1 MWRVGIEERRAEGPF
16 ECDSGALWLRRR
28 ESVQCLL
35 FLKAKGEKKEKR
47 QKRKKVKKNTQTH
60 THTHTKERAKSET
73 RRGRK
78 GCGERERERERPQL
92 PTTPTADGPRE
103 SGVGREVQSR
113 AEQRVLCAACSI

>member
-47 QKRKKVKKNTQTH
+47 QKGKKVKKNTQTH
-60 THTHTKERAKSET
+60 THKRACKERDEE
-73 RRGRK
+73 REEGVW
-78 GCGERERERERPQL
+78 RERERDRERAQL